1 MGPEYYQNAPEEIK
15 AHQKVPN
22 EQNNT
27 KRDQNLAKRA
37 IFFGFKLLFKIPF

>member
-15 AHQKVPN
+15 AHQKVPKERKN

-27 KRDQNLAKRA
+27 KRFGKTSH
-37 IFFGFKLLFKIPF
+37 FFWIQVTF

>member
-15 AHQKVPN
+15 AHQKVPKERKN

-37 IFFGFKLLFKIPF
+37 IFSWIQVTF